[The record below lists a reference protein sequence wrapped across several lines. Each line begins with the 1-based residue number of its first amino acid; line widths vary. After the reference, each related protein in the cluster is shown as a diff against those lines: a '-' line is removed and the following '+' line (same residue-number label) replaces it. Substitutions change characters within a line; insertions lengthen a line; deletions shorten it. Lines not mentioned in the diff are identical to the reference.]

1 MGELIVRSPGNFKGY
16 WNKPE
21 ATASTLKDGWVHTGD
36 MAKLDADGYM
46 TFCGRFKEMIKVSGY
61 SVFPEEV
68 ESIMVKH
75 PSVAQV
81 AVIGIDDAQKG
92 QAVKAVVIA
101 RKGAPAVSAQ
111 ELIDWCREQMS
122 VYKAPKEIEFRD
134 ALPTTGTGK
143 VLRRLLKD
151 APKEKSA

>member
-1 MGELIVRSPGNFKGY
+1 MTSIAYRQED
-16 WNKPE
+16 KPLHE
-21 ATASTLKDGWVHTGD
+21 
-36 MAKLDADGYM
+36 YI
-46 TFCGRFKEMIKVSGY
+46 TFIGRFKEMIKVSGY

-75 PSVAQV
+75 PSVGQV
-81 AVIGIDDAQKG
+81 AVIGIDDPQKG
-92 QAVKAVVIA
+92 QVVKAVVIL
-101 RKGAPAVSAQ
+101 RKGAPAISAQ
-111 ELIDWCREQMS
+111 ALTEWCREQMS

-151 APKEKSA
+151 QPKTASA